1 MCEFK
6 SLKPVGYVCITPTI
20 MPSAVIRDAALEM
33 MKAIDRT
40 KPGES
45 DTSDEYA
52 RDYRL
57 RWSAAMELL
66 RYAELANDFE
76 DDYTDDDDESV
87 TSNDMDTDEETEGEE
102 AEEETEGEEAEEETD
117 GEETDQ
123 EDEDYETEASSYCD
137 EEFEEIDSVAGPVRP
152 PHRRMNVIDS
162 DSDDESVYAQY

>member
-1 MCEFK
+1 
-6 SLKPVGYVCITPTI
+6 

-40 KPGES
+40 KPSEY
-45 DTSDEYA
+45 DTNDEYA

-87 TSNDMDTDEETEGEE
+87 ASNDTETEDEME
-102 AEEETEGEEAEEETD
+102 TDQETEDEMETD
-117 GEETDQ
+117 QETEDEDEMETDQ

-152 PHRRMNVIDS
+152 PRRRMNVIDS
-162 DSDDESVYAQY
+162 DSDDESVYAQF

>member
-1 MCEFK
+1 MYNK
-6 SLKPVGYVCITPTI
+6 LTPTTI

-40 KPGES
+40 KPSEY

-66 RYAELANDFE
+66 RYAELASDFE
-76 DDYTDDDDESV
+76 DDYTDDDDDESV
-87 TSNDMDTDEETEGEE
+87 ASNDMETDEED
-102 AEEETEGEEAEEETD
+102 ETD
-117 GEETDQ
+117 DDTETDTDQ
-123 EDEDYETEASSYCD
+123 DDEDYETEASSYCD
-137 EEFEEIDSVAGPVRP
+137 EEFEEIDSVSGPRVPLKRNY
-152 PHRRMNVIDS
+152 RTIDDA

>member
-6 SLKPVGYVCITPTI
+6 SLKPAGYVCITPTT
-20 MPSAVIRDAALEM
+20 MPSSVIRDAALEM

-40 KPGES
+40 NPDEYS
-45 DTSDEYA
+45 TSDEYA

-66 RYAELANDFE
+66 RYAELATDLE

-87 TSNDMDTDEETEGEE
+87 ASNDAETDEEDE
-102 AEEETEGEEAEEETD
+102 AEDDAETDEEDETEDDTETD
-117 GEETDQ
+117 T
-123 EDEDYETEASSYCD
+123 DEDYETEASSYCD

-152 PHRRMNVIDS
+152 PSRRMNVIYS
-162 DSDDESVYAQY
+162 DSDDESVYAQF

>member
-1 MCEFK
+1 
-6 SLKPVGYVCITPTI
+6 

-40 KPGES
+40 KPSEY

-87 TSNDMDTDEETEGEE
+87 ASNGTDDDDESVASNDTETEDEGEME
-102 AEEETEGEEAEEETD
+102 TDQETEDEDEM
-117 GEETDQ
+117 ETDQ

-152 PHRRMNVIDS
+152 PRRRMNVIDS
-162 DSDDESVYAQY
+162 DSDDESVYAQF